1 MPFYEILN
9 FYHRAGL
16 QVSHIHKPKITFS
29 NRFHTD
35 SESILLSTNRRVTLA
50 LVKKLIS
57 PLQNPKLGLYLNQ
70 QLYLVY
76 VQSSML
82 YNREILFE

>member
-29 NRFHTD
+29 NRFQTD
-35 SESILLSTNRRVTLA
+35 ADSILLSTNKKAHPTSI
-50 LVKKLIS
+50 KLIL
-57 PLQNPKLGLYLNQ
+57 PLQNPKPGLYLNQ

-76 VQSSML
+76 VQLSML
-82 YNREILFE
+82 YNREILFG

>member
-1 MPFYEILN
+1 MFLMPFYEILN

-35 SESILLSTNRRVTLA
+35 AERVTLA

-57 PLQNPKLGLYLNQ
+57 PLQNPKPGLYLNQ